1 MDESKSNNQTV
12 KSWPDLMTESELVEY
27 LRIPEVSKAKD
38 YDCVVDNLKRMQDLP
53 SIHICRQPLYPLAAI
68 RKWIEEKVAKEQTR

>member
-1 MDESKSNNQTV
+1 MADEFNKQTV

-38 YDCVVDNLKRMQDLP
+38 YGCVVDNLKRAHGLP
-53 SIHICRQPLYPLAAI
+53 CIHIARQPLYPVAAI
-68 RKWIEEKVAKEQTR
+68 RRWVEEKLQKERTR